1 EEIATLEYEL
11 RNELPKEILKARAHG
26 DLSENAEYH
35 AAKERQ
41 RFVDA
46 RLSQLK
52 TRLRELSMVDMSRI
66 PHDRVGL
73 GSQVVVFDSTK
84 DQEISYK
91 LVTSEEADVAKGMIS
106 TSSPIGKGLLG
117 KQVGDVV
124 KVQIPG
130 GTREMEILQLT
141 TIHQNG
147 T

>member
-1 EEIATLEYEL
+1 
-11 RNELPKEILKARAHG
+11 
-26 DLSENAEYH
+26 
-35 AAKERQ
+35 
-41 RFVDA
+41 
-46 RLSQLK
+46 
-52 TRLRELSMVDMSRI
+52 
-66 PHDRVGL
+66 VGL

-91 LVTSEEADVAKGMIS
+91 LVTSEEADVAKGLIS